1 MYTPSAILKTHHLAM
16 SETFCTLL
24 TFSLQKSARII
35 LHLLST
41 ALVPLQ
47 NLYQTFLWIDMIHVM
62 PSSLFIVIYHT
73 LDTQAVKYSSQQVS
87 TLTMCQWKLRA
98 VVQILGKPFYL
109 SFLMQ
114 SCCAAVTHMQIA
126 TNYNIYEF
134 FAGLQSQKS
143 QYCRSTYTR

>member
-1 MYTPSAILKTHHLAM
+1 MCTPSAILKTHHVAM

-47 NLYQTFLWIDMIHVM
+47 NLFQTFFMDWYDSCNAQFFVYSNLSHSGYTSCQIQHTQCVNESLERLSKSSPNLSIIFLNAELLCSCHTYANRYKLQHIWI
-62 PSSLFIVIYHT
+62 SS
-73 LDTQAVKYSSQQVS
+73 
-87 TLTMCQWKLRA
+87 
-98 VVQILGKPFYL
+98 
-109 SFLMQ
+109 
-114 SCCAAVTHMQIA
+114 
-126 TNYNIYEF
+126 
-134 FAGLQSQKS
+134 AGLQSQKS